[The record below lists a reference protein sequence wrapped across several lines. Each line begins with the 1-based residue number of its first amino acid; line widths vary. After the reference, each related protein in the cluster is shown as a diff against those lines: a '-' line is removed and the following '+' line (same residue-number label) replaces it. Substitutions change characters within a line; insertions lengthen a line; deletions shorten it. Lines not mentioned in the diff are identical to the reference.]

1 MPMVAINGSQTVIQ
15 PLMPRKLST
24 KPSRNGVMRFLPSR
38 IETTH
43 DNRQVPAGSS
53 ITFGHLPAKL
63 RFPFHGS
70 VEMDLTFR
78 NLSRSHEQ
86 AHSHK
91 PRKTQVTFTHIQW
104 LHHYLNRNSRE
115 IWLPAGIKRISSG
128 RRQTLPHNVQR
139 CQAPSPQ
146 KEVYYL
152 MRMRRRQFWHWCSWY
167 WHMSLAI
174 ATLGPAL

>member
-1 MPMVAINGSQTVIQ
+1 
-15 PLMPRKLST
+15 
-24 KPSRNGVMRFLPSR
+24 MRFLPSR

-86 AHSHK
+86 AYSHK
-91 PRKTQVTFTHIQW
+91 TVENLSNVHPYSMAPSLPQQEQQ
-104 LHHYLNRNSRE
+104 RN
-115 IWLPAGIKRISSG
+115 LASSWY
-128 RRQTLPHNVQR
+128 QTNVQWKKTNITSQRSTLSGTQCTERSILFDENETPTILTLVQLILTDESCHCYSGSCLVR
-139 CQAPSPQ
+139 CLP
-146 KEVYYL
+146 L
-152 MRMRRRQFWHWCSWY
+152 R
-167 WHMSLAI
+167 
-174 ATLGPAL
+174 